1 MNNYTK
7 INTKNHPE
15 FLELGDDYNDPIIL
29 MKGLERVEEGIYKLR
44 ELMIVQ
50 GILMGMILIAVI
62 FL

>member
-29 MKGLERVEEGIYKLR
+29 MKGLERVERGIDGIRGMMFIQILIM
-44 ELMIVQ
+44 L
-50 GILMGMILIAVI
+50 GILVILI
-62 FL
+62 L